1 MAIRDIWSRLGR
13 RRVKGVDISAKT
25 DTSAVVQEDI
35 REDEAAA
42 DGAGSEPVNP
52 SAGVE
57 LVARTSGGKAAMVK
71 EDQSGAGMNE
81 AFGKLIEQLRGINE
95 HLGRQVDQHA
105 ELMGRMD
112 RLPSLLENFPAAAEK
127 QKEMIEALGEQLK
140 NKELKEQQFVET
152 IEQIPAQTAKQTDA
166 LVEMQRRLGVVAEID
181 AKMSEGFVKF
191 NEVLGQLEED
201 TVSQT
206 GSIVQMNETFTAGDR
221 YLKSELLGQKRR
233 FMWMFAI
240 AMGVCTLAIGG
251 LVAVI
256 LIRGW

>member
-13 RRVKGVDISAKT
+13 RRVKGVSESTAAGGSA
-25 DTSAVVQEDI
+25 AVQEDI
-35 REDEAAA
+35 NKA
-42 DGAGSEPVNP
+42 DDAGSESVDPA
-52 SAGVE
+52 AGVE

-81 AFGKLIEQLRGINE
+81 AFGKLIEQLKGINE

-191 NEVLGQLEED
+191 NEVLGKLEED

-221 YLKSELLGQKRR
+221 NLKSAMMRQQRR
-233 FMWMFAI
+233 FVWMFVI